1 MSNNENFQ
9 NSYSNQQVRQN
20 AVNPQTNSQLSNPQP
35 LEPPYYYQTNLGMP
49 TIPEE
54 IQDNNTRQQRFQ
66 TSNNATFAQTT
77 VSRTISQGRKNTSS
91 LPRTELANYKVENFR
106 SMADQNM
113 DMKSVKVIPLDD
125 VSVEEA
131 HIYQGEIRTINIQ
144 PVEVKQTNIPQPKG
158 VDQSVHMSEINRDH
172 FQVHETVI
180 EQPMI
185 YEQAIVSKQKII
197 VKDIVKKTQ
206 VDNESVSMVYTEKGI
221 DWRTCCGILAAI
233 LFMVGIAALLR
244 CFLVPPIVA
253 VVPVV
258 IPLAA
263 TNISVLQKHDTTV
276 VKTVPTVTHIEHT
289 KIRHKKGGVS
299 TQSHQKIVTHHTPKG
314 LVTHVIKTPVVHSIV
329 ANASH
334 PLLTNQTGNTYL
346 QGPLVQENKIFVTQT
361 PFAGHQDISPQ
372 TGYAQIMATPESNG
386 SYLIDSGI
394 SNMPLNTE
402 PQQTLAIDQFST
414 TQQPINIPQITESQ
428 NNIQYTNLIQNGYVN
443 SPQQPF
449 YISSGQTQ
457 PELTTIY
464 PQESL
469 FEPQNAPSTIGQ
481 QIDSFL
487 NQANLENSQTGNVQV
502 QLEMEEP
509 PSTINAPVTIQYSD
523 SPNLQR
529 QNKYRQVRIPQT
541 VILPDDTVYHKV
553 VRINNFDRKLN
564 QNQPKVSHDFD
575 ELSSKRITH
584 KKMTQNDLLNSFVK
598 GEHSYE
604 PYRHMKDFMTFAPP
618 SDDLKSNEDFS
629 ITYKFKNAG
638 TTGRTATKNSGKEPK
653 DILVDNRPRVVVLFG
668 NRGAKQ
674 QENIKSD

>member
-9 NSYSNQQVRQN
+9 NSYSSQQTPQN
-20 AVNPQTNSQLSNPQP
+20 VVDPQTNSQLSNAKP
-35 LEPPYYYQTNLGMP
+35 LEPSYFFQTNLGMP

-54 IQDNNTRQQRFQ
+54 VQDHNTRQQHFQ
-66 TSNNATFAQTT
+66 TSNNSTFAKTT

-131 HIYQGEIRTINIQ
+131 HKYHGEIRTINIQ
-144 PVEVKQTNIPQPKG
+144 PVEVKQTFITQPKR
-158 VDQSVHMSEINRDH
+158 VDQSVHMSEVNRDH
-172 FQVHETVI
+172 FQVQEKVI

-185 YEQAIVSKQKII
+185 YEQAIISKQKII

-206 VDNESVSMVYTEKGI
+206 ADNESVSIVYIEKGI

-253 VVPVV
+253 VVPAV
-258 IPLAA
+258 IPLAVA
-263 TNISVLQKHDTTV
+263 NLSVLQKHETTV
-276 VKTVPTVTHIEHT
+276 VKTVPTVPHIEHT
-289 KIRHKKGGVS
+289 KIRHKKSGVS
-299 TQSHQKIVTHHTPKG
+299 TQSHQKIVTHHTPKE
-314 LVTHVIKTPVVHSIV
+314 LVTHVTKTLVEHSSV
-329 ANASH
+329 ANATHS
-334 PLLTNQTGNTYL
+334 LLTNQTGNTYL

-361 PFAGHQDISPQ
+361 PFAGYRDISPQ
-372 TGYAQIMATPESNG
+372 TGYPQIMATPEFNG

-402 PQQTLAIDQFST
+402 PQQKFAYDQFST
-414 TQQPINIPQITESQ
+414 THQPLNIPQITESQ
-428 NNIQYTNLIQNGYVN
+428 KNIQYTNSIQNGYVN

-449 YISSGQTQ
+449 YTSSGQTQ
-457 PELTTIY
+457 SELTTIY

-469 FEPQNAPSTIGQ
+469 FEPQNAQSTIGQ

-487 NQANLENSQTGNVQV
+487 NQANLENRQTGNVKV

-509 PSTINAPVTIQYSD
+509 PTTINAPVTIQYSD
-523 SPNLQR
+523 SPNLWR
-529 QNKYRQVRIPQT
+529 QNKYRQIRIPQT
-541 VILPDDTVYHKV
+541 VILPDNTVYHKV
-553 VRINNFDRKLN
+553 ARINNFGRKLN

-575 ELSSKRITH
+575 ELSTKRITH

-638 TTGRTATKNSGKEPK
+638 TTGGTAIENSGKEPN
-653 DILVDNRPRVVVLFG
+653 DVLVYNQPRVVVLFG

-674 QENIKSD
+674 QNNIKSD